1 MFRYIMAC
9 LCLLV
14 SGTSIA
20 QISSFRLQASGLTCA
35 LCARSIHKNLETV
48 AWISRIETDLERS
61 EFIISIKPDMTID
74 ADLITKKVKD
84 AGFGVAGLTA
94 NARLPHG
101 NLSPDRHLILNGMSI
116 HIVSAKQAEGDGEI
130 PMRLVDKSF
139 LGSKD
144 QKKYSKLSKHDCFIT
159 GKASG
164 DCCRSA
170 GIIEGSRIFHVII

>member
-1 MFRYIMAC
+1 
-9 LCLLV
+9 
-14 SGTSIA
+14 
-20 QISSFRLQASGLTCA
+20 
-35 LCARSIHKNLETV
+35 
-48 AWISRIETDLERS
+48 
-61 EFIISIKPDMTID
+61 MTID
-74 ADLITKKVKD
+74 ADLITKKVED

-94 NARLPHG
+94 NARLPQG
-101 NLSPDRHLILNGMSI
+101 NLAPDRHLILNGMSI

-130 PMRLVDKSF
+130 LMRLVDKSF

-170 GIIEGSRIFHVII
+170 SIIEGSRIFHVII